1 MDGQKP
7 FDAIVVGGGA
17 AGCVIAARL
26 SEDPERRV
34 LLLEAGPDY
43 GSNPAAW
50 PPVLLDANGVCVD
63 LHDWGYAHR
72 RPGGGPI
79 SLYRGRLIGGSSA
92 INASVWL
99 RGAAA
104 DFDAWGAMGNPGWTF
119 SDVLPYFQK
128 AESDP
133 LDGTGGPVPI
143 QRVEDSQ
150 LTSVE
155 RALVQAAEKSG
166 LQWQRNQNDPAAQT
180 VGIGAAPHNN
190 IGDVRMNGA
199 LTYLAPS
206 RIRPNLQVIP
216 EAAVDRV
223 LVDSGHATGVATTD
237 GRTFSGREIVLTA
250 GAYGSPAILMR
261 SGIGPADHLRDLD
274 ILVVRDLPG
283 VGANLL
289 DHPLAANGFCLY
301 LVHPNSTP
309 EQQAFIRLLIKGRS
323 SQIHDGVDYFLFA
336 MVNND
341 ANAGGWVFVLPTSL
355 MLARSRGTVR
365 LTSPDPDATLAID
378 HNYFS
383 DPADLEAICDGVE
396 LANRLAATPPL
407 AELLSPAPG
416 ALTWRDRDEL
426 RALIPSHA
434 DTTYHPSSTCRMG
447 PADDPGAVVDQYGCV
462 HGVAGLRVADAAIF
476 PTSPRA
482 NLQATVVAVAEK
494 LADAIRLDMPH

>member
-1 MDGQKP
+1 
-7 FDAIVVGGGA
+7 
-17 AGCVIAARL
+17 
-26 SEDPERRV
+26 
-34 LLLEAGPDY
+34 
-43 GSNPAAW
+43 
-50 PPVLLDANGVCVD
+50 
-63 LHDWGYAHR
+63 
-72 RPGGGPI
+72 
-79 SLYRGRLIGGSSA
+79 
-92 INASVWL
+92 
-99 RGAAA
+99 
-104 DFDAWGAMGNPGWTF
+104 
-119 SDVLPYFQK
+119 
-128 AESDP
+128 
-133 LDGTGGPVPI
+133 
-143 QRVEDSQ
+143 
-150 LTSVE
+150 
-155 RALVQAAEKSG
+155 
-166 LQWQRNQNDPAAQT
+166 
-180 VGIGAAPHNN
+180 
-190 IGDVRMNGA
+190 
-199 LTYLAPS
+199 
-206 RIRPNLQVIP
+206 
-216 EAAVDRV
+216 VDRIH
-223 LVDSGHATGVATTD
+223 VDSGRATGVATTD

-301 LVHPNSTP
+301 LVHPDSTP

-407 AELLSPAPG
+407 AELLSTAPG

-476 PTSPRA
+476 PTSPRV

-494 LADAIRLDMPH
+494 LADAIRTGA